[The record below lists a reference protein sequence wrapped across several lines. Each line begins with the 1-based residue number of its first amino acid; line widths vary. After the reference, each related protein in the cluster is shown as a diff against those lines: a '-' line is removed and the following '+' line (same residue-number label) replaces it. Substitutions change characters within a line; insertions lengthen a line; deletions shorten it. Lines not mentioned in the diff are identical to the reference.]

1 MKKNILP
8 ILALTFSV
16 PALAECLDQSS
27 LSKLKADQLEYFQT
41 KFPPA
46 FKHAYEDGKVKLDYK
61 TTNAGSADACIAD
74 LQVTFPQE
82 DLDVSNTL
90 LDKEP
95 AKKIMLSAQGYALP
109 ETNTLHA
116 TFNVDSRYQQLPSQ
130 AYLQTKPL
138 GQLTAQLELMYAFVT
153 QARVEAI
160 TPNDQS
166 KPWDSQQIN
175 VAESK
180 CQALASTIPVDC
192 SCRIEKLSQEIGFRD
207 FEYIDSIQTNPYAF
221 ATGAGTS
228 VKNIIAPTNQA
239 CAKR

>member
-1 MKKNILP
+1 MV
-8 ILALTFSV
+8 S
-16 PALAECLDQSS
+16 AECLDAAN
-27 LSKLKADQLEYFQT
+27 LSKLKADQLVYFKT

-46 FKHAYEDGKVKLDYK
+46 FKHAHEDGKATMEYK
-61 TTNAGSADACIAD
+61 TTNAEAADACRVD
-74 LQVTFPQE
+74 LFVTFSQQ
-82 DLDVSNTL
+82 DLDLANAV

-109 ETNTLHA
+109 ETNTLQA
-116 TFNVDSRYQQLPSQ
+116 RFNVDNPYQQLLSQ

-138 GQLTAQLELMYAFVT
+138 GQLTTQLELMYAFVT

-160 TPNDQS
+160 KANAQPTA
-166 KPWDSQQIN
+166 WDSQQIK

-180 CQALASTIPVDC
+180 CQALASTTPMDC
-192 SCRIEKLSQEIGFRD
+192 TCRIEQLSQQVGFRD

-221 ATGAGTS
+221 ATGAGSS
-228 VKNIIAPTNQA
+228 VKNIMTPINQV